1 MKKKVFRSIFLSS
14 LLVLVLT
21 IFNTISVMYKIYSD
35 EVKSEVRS
43 EAEYIGNAVMVL
55 GENQEKALEYLSQTG
70 RKSKNRITYINSDG
84 TVLYDSFISA
94 SELDNHLDRPEI
106 ETAMHD
112 GSGEITRASDT
123 FGTETYY
130 YAFNAYEN
138 NIVRIACDT
147 KNIFGLIK
155 NTLWLII
162 LISIFIIILSFII
175 TLFLTKSVIKPINRI
190 DLNHPLENETYEE
203 LSPLLVKMAHQNKQI
218 EAQIE
223 GLSKSKNE
231 FEYITSNMSEG
242 LVIISDA
249 GAVVSA
255 NKSARKILS
264 GNADGSYLQLCRDN
278 NYIHAVEKA
287 LAGSKAECRLEHN
300 GRIYHLTVNPVESDN
315 SGFGAVV
322 FIVDITERELSDK
335 MRREFSANVSHELK
349 TPLTSIMGY
358 AEIISNGIAQK
369 GDIPHFAGMIH
380 TESARLLT
388 LIEDIIKLSQLDEEG
403 QLQDRFEK
411 IELSEICRNVADELA
426 SKAKSLGI
434 TLSCSCQKAEI
445 NGFKPVIHE
454 MIYNLCDNAIIY
466 NKKGGKADITLENT
480 EKDIVLT
487 VSDNGI
493 GIPPE
498 HQSRVFERFYRVDK
512 SHSKETGGTGLG
524 LSIVRHGAM
533 LHNAE
538 IKLKSIAG
546 KGTEIKIIFNNTV
559 H

>member
-21 IFNTISVMYKIYSD
+21 IFSTISVMYKIYSD
-35 EVKSEVRS
+35 EVKSEIKS
-43 EAEYIGNAVMVL
+43 EAEYIGNAVMIF

-70 RKSKNRITYINSDG
+70 KKSKNRITYINNDG

-138 NIVRIACDT
+138 NIVRVACDT

-175 TLFLTKSVIKPINRI
+175 TLLITKSIIKPINKI

-242 LVIISDA
+242 LVIISNA

-264 GNADGSYLQLCRDN
+264 G
-278 NYIHAVEKA
+278 
-287 LAGSKAECRLEHN
+287 
-300 GRIYHLTVNPVESDN
+300 
-315 SGFGAVV
+315 
-322 FIVDITERELSDK
+322 
-335 MRREFSANVSHELK
+335 
-349 TPLTSIMGY
+349 
-358 AEIISNGIAQK
+358 
-369 GDIPHFAGMIH
+369 
-380 TESARLLT
+380 
-388 LIEDIIKLSQLDEEG
+388 
-403 QLQDRFEK
+403 
-411 IELSEICRNVADELA
+411 
-426 SKAKSLGI
+426 
-434 TLSCSCQKAEI
+434 
-445 NGFKPVIHE
+445 
-454 MIYNLCDNAIIY
+454 
-466 NKKGGKADITLENT
+466 
-480 EKDIVLT
+480 
-487 VSDNGI
+487 
-493 GIPPE
+493 
-498 HQSRVFERFYRVDK
+498 
-512 SHSKETGGTGLG
+512 
-524 LSIVRHGAM
+524 
-533 LHNAE
+533 
-538 IKLKSIAG
+538 
-546 KGTEIKIIFNNTV
+546 
-559 H
+559 